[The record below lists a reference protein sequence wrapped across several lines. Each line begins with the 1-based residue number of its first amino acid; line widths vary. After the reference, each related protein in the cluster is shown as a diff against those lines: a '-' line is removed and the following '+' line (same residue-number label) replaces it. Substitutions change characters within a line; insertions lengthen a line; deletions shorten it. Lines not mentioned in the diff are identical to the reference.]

1 MLTHHELLARER
13 LGEVQRQ
20 ARDAR
25 DARVARELAAQRRWH
40 RVARYAQ
47 AAENRHARRL
57 HGTTGR

>member
-20 ARDAR
+20 VRDAQ
-25 DARVARELAAQRRWH
+25 DARVVRELAAQRRWH

-47 AAENRHARRL
+47 AAEKRHARRL
-57 HGTTGR
+57 HCAAR